1 MPTTP
6 QHLPELARLVDQVCM
21 AAAQRQPLT
30 IRAGGTKD
38 FYGNAVD
45 GNTGVAEQ
53 LDPRS
58 YSGVIAY
65 QPTELVITA
74 RAGTPLREIETLI
87 AAQGQMFGFEPPHFG
102 VGATFGGCIA
112 AGLAGPRRAG
122 MGPAAGAIRDFMLG
136 ARVLNGT
143 GQIQQSG
150 GTVMKNV
157 AGYDVSRL
165 LAGSMGTLGVLLEAS
180 VKLVP
185 RPFSEDTRRLA
196 CDEVQARALLS
207 RWARASLAVSASCW
221 CEGQLVVRLS
231 GAHSAVMHG
240 IAVVGGEDLSAAEA
254 TAFWSGVREQTVDFF
269 AQSFPL
275 WRVSVPATADSLALG
290 APELQEW
297 GGALRWVA
305 TTLPAA
311 TVRARAATLGGHATL
326 FRNNPGGV
334 VALTPLSAIQQSLES
349 RVRAAFDPHGI
360 FNSGR
365 MHANAAC

>member
-6 QHLPELARLVDQVCM
+6 QHLPELAHLVDQVNT
-21 AAAQRQPLT
+21 AAAKRQPLT

-38 FYGNAVD
+38 FYGNTFHD
-45 GNTGVAEQ
+45 NTAVAER

-87 AAQGQMFGFEPPHFG
+87 AAQGQMLGFEPPHFG

-143 GQIQQSG
+143 GQVQQFG

-165 LAGSMGTLGVLLEAS
+165 FAGSMGTLGVLLEAS

-185 RPFSEDTRRLA
+185 RPVTEDTRRLA
-196 CDEVQARALLS
+196 CDEVHARALLS
-207 RWARASLAVSASCW
+207 RWARASIAMSASCW
-221 CEGQLVVRLS
+221 SEGKLVVRLS
-231 GAHSAVMHG
+231 GAYAAVTHG
-240 IAVVGGEDLSAAEA
+240 IAVVGGEGLSRAEA
-254 TAFWSGVREQTVDFF
+254 TVFWSAVREQTVDFF
-269 AQSFPL
+269 AQSLPL

-290 APELQEW
+290 APELHEW

-305 TTLPAA
+305 TPLPAA
-311 TVRARAATLGGHATL
+311 TVRARAAALGGHATL

-334 VALTPLSAIQQSLES
+334 AAFTPLSQTQQSLES
-349 RVRAAFDPHGI
+349 RVRAAFDPLGI
-360 FNSGR
+360 FNAGR
-365 MHANAAC
+365 VHANAAC